1 MGETTDAAASA
12 APTVD
17 YLGVYDADGGVV
29 GEVSYVIGHLL
40 GRAECA
46 LCDITHT
53 WRRKPA
59 WDAMVARLGAS
70 FALAHR
76 NEVTDAAAQA
86 VIAETGLPVVL
97 ARDRAGGWRAVLRRA
112 DLERAGGSVDQFE
125 RMLLGTRGAG
135 PSPPPPAQDARSSS
149 T

>member
-1 MGETTDAAASA
+1 MSETTDASASS
-12 APTVD
+12 APTAG

-29 GEVSYVIGHLL
+29 GELAYVVGHLL

-59 WDAMVARLGAS
+59 WDDMVARLGVP

-76 NEVTDAAAQA
+76 NEVTDAAALA
-86 VIAETGLPVVL
+86 AIAESGLPVVL
-97 ARDRAGGWRAVLRRA
+97 ERDAAGAVRPLLRRA
-112 DLERAGGSVDQFE
+112 DLERAGGSVDAFE
-125 RMLLGTRGAG
+125 RLLLA
-135 PSPPPPAQDARSSS
+135 ARA